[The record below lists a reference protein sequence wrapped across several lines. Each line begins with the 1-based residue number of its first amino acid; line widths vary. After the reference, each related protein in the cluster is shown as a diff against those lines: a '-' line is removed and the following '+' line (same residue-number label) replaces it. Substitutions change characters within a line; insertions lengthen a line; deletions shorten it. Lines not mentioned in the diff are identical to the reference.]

1 VPHSLR
7 EAALALGVPQWRV
20 VLGVVLPSARAG
32 IITGVVLSL
41 ARAGGE
47 TAPLML
53 TTLGNQFFSWNLLRP
68 MAAIP
73 VQIYNYAVAPYDD
86 WHTKAWGAALV
97 LIVMI
102 GLLSA
107 LTRVATG
114 STRRTAQ

>member
-20 VLGVVLPSARAG
+20 ILSVVLPSARAG

-47 TAPLML
+47 TAPLLL
-53 TTLGNQFFSWNLLRP
+53 TTLGNQFFSWNLLQP
-68 MAAIP
+68 TAALP

-97 LIVMI
+97 LIVTI
-102 GLLSA
+102 GALSA
-107 LTRVATG
+107 LTRAVTKG
-114 STRRTAQ
+114 GRRG